1 MYAKYVY
8 ILGKLSHVPPA
19 HCVTGLFSH
28 AGPIMETSSVMPLL
42 YCRPASE
49 SLKFCQENDDDEKED
64 GGRSSPNGDAFDM
77 GVFPPDS

>member
-1 MYAKYVY
+1 MASVRY

-42 YCRPASE
+42 ASE
-49 SLKFCQENDDDEKED
+49 SLKFCQEDEKED